1 MYASYE
7 TYNTKN
13 PEERSETEQPKI
25 ERVSYDL
32 MDEPSF
38 RGALNQYEVVIVD
51 AWAPWCNPCKKAG
64 ERFEK
69 LGHRLFQHVQSKR
82 LLLLKDNIDED
93 TSVHK
98 ENVHVVPSFFLY
110 VKGSLVKIFTGVEYQ
125 EFEQSVDQYL
135 M

>member
-13 PEERSETEQPKI
+13 PEERSETQQSKI

-32 MDEPSF
+32 MDEKSF

-64 ERFEK
+64 ERFEQ
-69 LGHRLFQHVQSKR
+69 LGHKHRNHIQSKR

-93 TSVHK
+93 GSVHK

-110 VKGSLVKIFTGVEYQ
+110 LKGSLVKIFTGVEYQ